1 MVDSAMAMLQHLNG
15 HMTSLY
21 NCQWIS
27 WAKTQDIVSGVSRD
41 RKGAMSATNKMNIF
55 KKLGNSTFVK
65 FNTVVEISSGSTE
78 STATADNAIPDLPS
92 YFANNIFKA
101 PHILHQLC
109 PHAFC
114 VQCLLS
120 WSQFACNRTESTFS
134 PFEPVT
140 YPARCPL

>member
-27 WAKTQDIVSGVSRD
+27 WAKNQDIVSGVSRD
-41 RKGAMSATNKMNIF
+41 HKDAMSATNNIF

-78 STATADNAIPDLPS
+78 STAKADNAIPDLPS

-101 PHILHQLC
+101 PQILHQLC
-109 PHAFC
+109 
-114 VQCLLS
+114 LS
-120 WSQFACNRTESTFS
+120 I
-134 PFEPVT
+134 
-140 YPARCPL
+140 L